1 MKLREARAKGLIEA
15 GDLAEKAKVSRAN
28 VYAIEAGRWLPNL
41 ATIRKISEALE
52 IDPMQI
58 DEFKA
63 AIEATAQGTRR
74 KKGPDL
80 HKPGLALSTPSA

>member
-52 IDPMQI
+52 ID
-58 DEFKA
+58 A

-80 HKPGLALSTPSA
+80 